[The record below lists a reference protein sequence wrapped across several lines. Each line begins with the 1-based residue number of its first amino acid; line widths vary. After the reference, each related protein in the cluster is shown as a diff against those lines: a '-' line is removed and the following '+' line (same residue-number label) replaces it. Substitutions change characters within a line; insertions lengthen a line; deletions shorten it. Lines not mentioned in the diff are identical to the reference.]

1 DYLSD
6 KEGTETEISRE
17 LKIPMSTVHYNIQ
30 QLIKAGLVKNE
41 EYEYS
46 EKGREVN
53 FYKLAKKM
61 IIIGTDDV
69 KLFKKDIV
77 KILPVGLIGVI
88 AGGLMYWFS
97 RVSVVMEAAPLAGD
111 MLKGSFAE
119 SRLVSETVLG
129 NFNYLWFIYGVLFY
143 MVLFLV
149 YSYVLNKITSK

>member
-1 DYLSD
+1 
-6 KEGTETEISRE
+6 
-17 LKIPMSTVHYNIQ
+17 MSTVHYNIQ
-30 QLIKAGLVKNE
+30 QLIKAKLVKNE

-61 IIIGTDDV
+61 IIIGTDDI

-88 AGGLMYWFS
+88 TGGLMYWFS
-97 RVSVVMEAAPLAGD
+97 RVSVVMESAPMGGD
-111 MLKGSFAE
+111 MLKGSLAG
-119 SRLVSETVLG
+119 SRVSETVLG